1 MDFEKFG
8 VVSYTTAAKVS
19 PFVDYLAEGKFMT
32 TQCAECKTIFYP
44 PQMDCPVCLKS
55 NIEWLAICSKGKL
68 LSYTTAHYG
77 PAGLEDKVPYTL
89 GIVEFP
95 EGIRVLAPISEDIA
109 SKDLR
114 VGMELK
120 IVTTKLGENRVG
132 FELVRES

>member
-32 TQCAECKTIFYP
+32 TQCGDCKTIFYP

-55 NIEWLAICSKGKL
+55 NVEWLAIESEGKL
-68 LSYTTAHYG
+68 LSYTTAYYG
-77 PAGLEDKVPYTL
+77 PAGLEDKVPYKL

-120 IVTTKLGENRVG
+120 VVPTKLGENRVG
-132 FELVRES
+132 FELVREN